1 MQNRSVETKQTIPY
15 YVYASQIQQS
25 SSASSLYTFTGGIYS
40 VSLKSERLVL
50 VCVALVGIR
59 TPHLPA
65 ERCCD
70 STAIL
75 VTSHSLPEKSFTGV
89 FSVGY
94 LKCAWI

>member
-1 MQNRSVETKQTIPY
+1 MQKKRSVETKQTIPY
-15 YVYASQIQQS
+15 HVYASQIQQS
-25 SSASSLYTFTGGIYS
+25 SSAGSLNTFTGGIYS
-40 VSLKSERLVL
+40 VSKRLVL
-50 VCVALVGIR
+50 VCVALVGVR

-70 STAIL
+70 STVIL
-75 VTSHSLPEKSFTGV
+75 VTSHSLLEKSFTSV